1 MWPNRLR
8 ALWPVVKPRGHSDKM
23 HGQVAQSVE
32 QGIEN
37 PRVGGSIPSLAILT
51 FLSAMGCGDRCEVL
65 CQQTAAAV
73 ADCRTGTSLS
83 WADLGAR
90 GRADFVD
97 RCRDE
102 WDRTSN
108 DLSSNDLREALDVC
122 AETTREVTRLSCEE
136 LMALYAPI
144 E

>member
-1 MWPNRLR
+1 VRLTGPR
-8 ALWPVVKPRGHSDKM
+8 AVVKPAVHSHRM

-37 PRVGGSIPSLAILT
+37 PRVGGSIPSLAILMLLVT
-51 FLSAMGCGDRCEVL
+51 TAGCGDRCEVL
-65 CQQTAAAV
+65 CQQTASAIAN
-73 ADCRTGTSLS
+73 CRVGTSLT
-83 WADLGAR
+83 WQDLGAR
-90 GRADFVD
+90 GRADFAD

-102 WDRTSN
+102 WDRRAD

-122 AETTREVTRLSCEE
+122 SETTRDVSRLSCEE
-136 LMALYAPI
+136 LIALYAPV